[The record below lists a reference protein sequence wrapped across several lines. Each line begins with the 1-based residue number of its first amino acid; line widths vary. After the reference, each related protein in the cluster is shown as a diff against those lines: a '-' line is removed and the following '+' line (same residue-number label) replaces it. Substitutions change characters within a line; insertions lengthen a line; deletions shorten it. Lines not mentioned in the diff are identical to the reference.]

1 MLSMIDATDWI
12 GDALTCFP
20 PVLLV
25 LLELPVDRVRQG
37 LAPTHASLGRKVLCS
52 GGSIGSDQ
60 LTTSYPPYTLHR
72 ERLTAMP
79 RGRLVQVPLA
89 LPTCWCMPAG
99 RSCFCRYQGWFP
111 RPPHHQLFARP
122 AHPTCCVSKHGR
134 EAQRST
140 RCARQHADFQLLPI

>member
-1 MLSMIDATDWI
+1 MWSMIDATDWI

-20 PVLLV
+20 LVLLV

-52 GGSIGSDQ
+52 GGSIGLDQ
-60 LTTSYPPYTLHR
+60 LTHLLPTLH
-72 ERLTAMP
+72 TAP
-79 RGRLVQVPLA
+79 QKVNGNASRRLVQVPLA

-122 AHPTCCVSKHGR
+122 AHPTCCVSKRRR

-140 RCARQHADFQLLPI
+140 RCSRQHADFQLLPI